1 MKLDPTVMRTM
12 NAQDF
17 RVLEAV
23 EKGMKNHAL
32 VPLPLITSIAN
43 LRHGGTNKIISSL
56 LRDNLLSHECRKQG
70 YDGYRIT
77 NAGYDILALQNL
89 KSRGFVAAFGK
100 FWKYSLS
107 FISLA
112 ASSLATAHVIVLRI
126 VFSILTL

>member
-56 LRDNLLSHECRKQG
+56 LRDNMLSHECRKQG

-77 NAGYDILALQNL
+77 NAGYDILALHNL

-100 FWKYSLS
+100 CSMNHYYSCH
-107 FISLA
+107 IIA
-112 ASSLATAHVIVLRI
+112 
-126 VFSILTL
+126 

>member
-77 NAGYDILALQNL
+77 NAGYDILALHNL

-100 FWKYSLS
+100 FWKYPLS

-112 ASSLATAHVIVLRI
+112 DSSLAIAYVIALPI
-126 VFSILTL
+126 VFFKSAL

>member
-1 MKLDPTVMRTM
+1 
-12 NAQDF
+12 
-17 RVLEAV
+17 
-23 EKGMKNHAL
+23 MKNHAL

-100 FWKYSLS
+100 FSKYPLS

-112 ASSLATAHVIVLRI
+112 ASALAIAYVIVLRI
-126 VFSILTL
+126 VFFKLAL

>member
-89 KSRGFVAAFGK
+89 KSRGFVAAFGMCL
-100 FWKYSLS
+100 KYLYCLSLS
-107 FISLA
+107 WLSL
-112 ASSLATAHVIVLRI
+112 SQ
-126 VFSILTL
+126 